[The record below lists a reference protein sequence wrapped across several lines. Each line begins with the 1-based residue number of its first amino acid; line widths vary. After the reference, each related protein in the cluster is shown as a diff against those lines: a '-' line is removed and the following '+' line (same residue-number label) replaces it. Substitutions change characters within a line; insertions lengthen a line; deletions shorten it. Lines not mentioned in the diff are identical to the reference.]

1 MKSVLKSEKV
11 SKLER
16 HQTAVSEWGGVN
28 GIRGCPR
35 HAARAEAASAEPLLA
50 RTWPLSPLLVPRPF
64 RRGGLDAGSGGRERQ
79 PVRAATIS
87 RQ

>member
-1 MKSVLKSEKV
+1 MKSVLTSEKV

-16 HQTAVSEWGGVN
+16 RQTAVSEWGGAN

-50 RTWPLSPLLVPRPF
+50 RTWPSSPLLVRD
-64 RRGGLDAGSGGRERQ
+64 LSEEAGWTLAPEDGS
-79 PVRAATIS
+79 AS
-87 RQ
+87 L